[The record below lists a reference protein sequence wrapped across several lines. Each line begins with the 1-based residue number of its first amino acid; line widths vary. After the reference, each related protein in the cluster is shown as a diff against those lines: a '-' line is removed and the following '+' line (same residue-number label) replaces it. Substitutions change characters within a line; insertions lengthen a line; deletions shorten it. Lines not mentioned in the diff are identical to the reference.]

1 MGVTDLWHIL
11 QPSARPIKIE
21 TLNRKR
27 LALDASLW
35 IYEFLKT
42 VRDNEGNA
50 LRNSR
55 VIGFFRRI
63 CKLLFFGIKPVFV
76 FNGGA
81 PALKLQTISNRKL
94 RWEGRRD
101 DAVRMAGKLLAV
113 QMQRR
118 AEEEEQ
124 RRKDEKGRRRDEE
137 ENEVPDESLLY
148 VDELQMTH
156 AEWQQNRKFRKKDAY
171 HLPEMQQF
179 ESGEDINV
187 FDFSKIDYESPFFT
201 SPPAS
206 DHYNILNAARLR
218 SRLRMC
224 HSKEQLDS
232 MFPDRMAFSK
242 FQIARVSE
250 RNELTT
256 RLMNINHG
264 YLKYSGGSTRVAGE
278 KAREY
283 VLVKNDGVEGGWALG
298 VITGDEGMKQ
308 ETAID
313 LEKPTRMAK
322 NESSE
327 DEDEGF

>member
-21 TLNRKR
+21 TLHRKR
-27 LALDASLW
+27 LAVDASLW
-35 IYEFLKT
+35 IYEFLKA

-50 LRNSR
+50 LRKSR

-63 CKLLFFGIKPVFV
+63 CKLFFFGIKPVFV
-76 FNGGA
+76 FDGGA
-81 PALKLQTISNRKL
+81 PALKLQTIYNRKL

-171 HLPEMQQF
+171 HLPEMQVGMHEMGGPNHPRVMSLEDLQTHARQF
-179 ESGEDINV
+179 ESGEDIN
-187 FDFSKIDYESPFFT
+187 
-201 SPPAS
+201 
-206 DHYNILNAARLR
+206 
-218 SRLRMC
+218 
-224 HSKEQLDS
+224 
-232 MFPDRMAFSK
+232 
-242 FQIARVSE
+242 IARVSE

-327 DEDEGF
+327 YEDEGF